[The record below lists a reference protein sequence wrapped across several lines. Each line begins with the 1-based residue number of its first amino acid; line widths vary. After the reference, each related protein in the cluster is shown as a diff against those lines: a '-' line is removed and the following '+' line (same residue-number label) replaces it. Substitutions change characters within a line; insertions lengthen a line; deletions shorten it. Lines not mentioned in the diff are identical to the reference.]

1 MAAQLFGSVRG
12 AYTGSIADR
21 KGAFEAADGGTL
33 FLNEIG
39 DMSPVLQAK
48 LLTALDKQTIVR
60 VGSNRQIRVD
70 VRVLAATNMDLPAMM
85 QSGRFR
91 PELYRRIKCLEIT
104 VPPLR
109 KRSCDILLLASYFLE
124 QQAPRPLNEVLRLTN
139 EAARLLLGYQ
149 WPMNV
154 GELRNAILAAAIR
167 SAGDRIEPGHL
178 DESIAGSR
186 TKPVVKTLAQVEK
199 EHICEVLRLAGGNK
213 RETARLLGISHTTLH
228 EKLKTYDL
236 RAVDDATSG

>member
-1 MAAQLFGSVRG
+1 
-12 AYTGSIADR
+12 
-21 KGAFEAADGGTL
+21 
-33 FLNEIG
+33 
-39 DMSPVLQAK
+39 
-48 LLTALDKQTIVR
+48 
-60 VGSNRQIRVD
+60 
-70 VRVLAATNMDLPAMM
+70 MDLPAMM